1 MTKYKW
7 LRIREIEELINIEL
21 KVDDIFLYGMA
32 MIAQKDAKEVGQQIT
47 YFKVIN
53 SQTEGK
59 MIEYT
64 QVFDILEEDV
74 IDARRN

>member
-7 LRIREIEELINIEL
+7 LRIMEVEDLINVDL
-21 KVDDIFLYGMA
+21 KEGDIFLYGIA
-32 MIAQKDAKEVGQQIT
+32 VIAQRDIKEVGQQIT
-47 YFKVIN
+47 YFKVIK
-53 SQTEGK
+53 SKTEGK

-64 QVFDILEEDV
+64 QVFDVLEEDV

>member
-7 LRIREIEELINIEL
+7 LRIMEVEDLINVDL
-21 KVDDIFLYGMA
+21 KEGDIFLYGIA
-32 MIAQKDAKEVGQQIT
+32 VIAQRDVKEVGQQIT
-47 YFKVIN
+47 YFKVIK
-53 SQTEGK
+53 SKTEGK

-64 QVFDILEEDV
+64 QVFDVLEEDV

>member
-1 MTKYKW
+1 MEVEDLTQVD
-7 LRIREIEELINIEL
+7 L
-21 KVDDIFLYGMA
+21 KEGDLFLYGIA
-32 MIAQKDAKEVGQQIT
+32 VIAQKDAKEVGQQIT

-53 SQTEGK
+53 SKTDGK

-64 QVFDILEEDV
+64 PVFDILEEDV